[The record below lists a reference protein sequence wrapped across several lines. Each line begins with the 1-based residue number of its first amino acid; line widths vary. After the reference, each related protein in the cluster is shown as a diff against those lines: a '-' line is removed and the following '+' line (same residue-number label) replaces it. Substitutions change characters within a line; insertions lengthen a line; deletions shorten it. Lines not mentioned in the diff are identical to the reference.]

1 MSKKQL
7 PVLKIKDFNKEFSK
21 PDFLIKGFQEHTVN
35 HPYLERNNSPDFYF
49 FPHSHEHYLLL
60 FFTKGS
66 GVHTIEQVEY
76 PVNRGATFFM
86 SPSEVHLWTISDDAD
101 GYVLLFNS
109 SFYLMDAL
117 SKQYFKLPFF
127 RAKNKVRY
135 MLLSEES
142 IQEVEPLF
150 KLMVSEYKAESR
162 LMHSIIRSYLDAL
175 LYKLANL
182 VEPTVQNNDEPSS
195 MIPALEAL
203 IEDHFMEHQ
212 PATFYSEKLNIL
224 PEHLNKLTKKY
235 LGKTVTTLIQERLIT
250 ESKRLLAYTSLSV
263 SEIAYQLNF
272 SDNSYFNRFFKKT
285 EKITPEQFRNR
296 F

>member
-7 PVLKIKDFNKEFSK
+7 PVLKIQDFNKEFSK
-21 PDFLIKGFQEHTVN
+21 PDFLIRPFKEHTVDN
-35 HPYLERNNSPDFYF
+35 PYIERDNSPNNHF
-49 FPHSHEHYLLL
+49 FPHSHQHYLLL
-60 FFTKGS
+60 FFTTGS

-76 PVNRGATFFM
+76 QVNRGAAFFM

-109 SFYLMDAL
+109 SFYLIDAL

-135 MLLSEES
+135 MHLSEES
-142 IQEVEPLF
+142 IREVEPLF
-150 KLMVSEYKAESR
+150 KLMYAEYKAESR
-162 LMHSIIRSYLDAL
+162 LMHNIIRSYLDAL

-182 VEPTVQNNDEPSS
+182 VEPNAQNNDEPSS

-203 IEDHFMEHQ
+203 IEEHFMEHQ

-235 LGKTVTTLIQERLIT
+235 IGKTVTTLIQERLIT
-250 ESKRLLAYTSLSV
+250 ESKRLLAYTGLSV
-263 SEIAYQLNF
+263 SEVAYQLNF

>member
-1 MSKKQL
+1 MSKEQL
-7 PVLKIKDFNKEFSK
+7 PVFKIVDFNKKYTK
-21 PDFLIKGFQEHTVN
+21 PDFFIKPFKEHTVD
-35 HPYLERNNSPDFYF
+35 HPYIEHTDTPDLHL

-60 FFTKGS
+60 LFTTGS
-66 GVHTIEQVEY
+66 GTHTIEQKEY
-76 PVNRGATFFM
+76 QVNRGGAFFM
-86 SPSEVHLWTISDDAD
+86 SPSEVHLWTVSEDTD

-127 RAKNKVRY
+127 RAKNKVNY
-135 MLLSEES
+135 LHLSEES
-142 IQEVEPLF
+142 IKEVEPIF
-150 KLMVSEYKAESR
+150 KLMDAEYKTESR
-162 LMHSIIRSYLDAL
+162 LMHSILRSYLDVL

-182 VEPTVQNNDEPSS
+182 VEPTVHNNDEPSS

-203 IEDHFMEHQ
+203 IEEHFIEHQ
-212 PATFYSEKLNIL
+212 PTTFYSDKLNIL
-224 PEHLNKLTKKY
+224 PDQLNKLTKKY
-235 LGKTVTTLIQERLIT
+235 IGKTVTTLIQERLIT
-250 ESKRLLAYTSLSV
+250 EAKRLLAYTSLSV
-263 SEIAYQLNF
+263 SEVAYQLNF